1 MSNTPQIKLTV
12 VVLVYNTAEFL
23 HQCFDS
29 ILNQTLTDIEI
40 IAVDDESP
48 DNSLE
53 ICREYEAQYDN
64 FRVITQRNQGG
75 AVAGTRGMKEAKG
88 KYVALVDSD
97 DFLPPDAYEI
107 LYTRA
112 EEVHADIS
120 IGKPLRYLNNQ
131 YLEVLLPE
139 EQAVWEEDNVTI
151 SYKDIKTL
159 FYDRFYWNKI
169 FRRDFVEKYDIYMP
183 AGFLYADFLMTHKSY
198 EFAKTITITNKVTY
212 FWRRDTSIR
221 AIKSASQ
228 EIASCDNFKERTK
241 SLLYQKNKN
250 KDISFREDDLKLLL
264 ISFVFDGIVNQITFR
279 KTFLEETKKVLAR
292 VDNIAQH
299 DIHPYTKLRLWLIKN
314 NYLNELFYTIG
325 KSPKVAIMIK
335 NRKLYCNLPFF
346 NNNELNIPKELFEYK
361 RIRAEMIKNF
371 LYIDRGEYFS
381 MQVLLHGISLLEK
394 KEYFIFFKDKFGET
408 LYKYKLKGIDD
419 YFSCNV
425 SEKDIFNTETRLYV
439 GIGNS
444 DNIVFR
450 IKPVNCEP
458 NLDTS
463 KNLNYIIR
471 YSSNKKELF
480 FQKRNLHDTIKRKLK
495 KLL

>member
-1 MSNTPQIKLTV
+1 MNNTPHIKLTV

-29 ILNQTLTDIEI
+29 ILNQTLADIEI

-53 ICREYEAQYDN
+53 ICREYEALYDN
-64 FRVITQRNQGG
+64 FRVITQKNQGG
-75 AVAGTRGMKEAKG
+75 AVAGTRGMKEAQG

-97 DFLPPDAYEI
+97 DFLPLDAYEI

-139 EQAVWEEDNVTI
+139 EQAVWEEERVIT
-151 SYKDIKTL
+151 SYKEIKTL
-159 FYDRFYWNKI
+159 FHDKFYWNKI
-169 FRRDFVEKYDIYMP
+169 FRRDFVERNSIYMP

-198 EFAKTITITNKVTY
+198 QFAKTIAITNKVTY

-221 AIKSASQ
+221 VIKSASQ
-228 EIASCDNFKERTK
+228 EIASCDNFKERTR
-241 SLLYQKNKN
+241 SLLFQDS
-250 KDISFREDDLKLLL
+250 KDKSISFREEDLKLLL
-264 ISFVFDGIVNQITFR
+264 LSFVFNTIVSQITFR
-279 KTFLEETKKVLAR
+279 KTFLEETKKVLAK

-299 DIHPYTKLRLWLIKN
+299 DIHPYVKLRLWLIKN
-314 NYLNELFYTIG
+314 NYLNELFYIIG
-325 KSPKVAIMIK
+325 KSPKITIMIK

-346 NNNELNIPKELFEYK
+346 NNDELNIPKELFEYK
-361 RIRAEMIKNF
+361 RIRTEMIKNF

-394 KEYFIFFKDKFGET
+394 KEYFIFFKDKIGET
-408 LYKYKLKGIDD
+408 LYKYKLKGIGD
-419 YFSCNV
+419 YFSCDV
-425 SEKDIFNTETRLYV
+425 SKKDILDIKIRLYV

-450 IKPVNCEP
+450 IKPFNCEP
-458 NLDTS
+458 DFDLNKKFTYITRFS
-463 KNLNYIIR
+463 KNE
-471 YSSNKKELF
+471 KELF
-480 FQKRNLHDTIKRKLK
+480 FQKRDLRDTIKRKLK
-495 KLL
+495 KFL